1 MTANPKSPPTYEI
14 MFIVEPTVA
23 SKDWGR
29 VTEELEKTI
38 ARYGGQVLSLKK
50 WGERK
55 LSFPIQKQQ
64 RGTYVLGYFSG
75 PPDSVNKIRDDFRL
89 SEIVLR
95 FLVLA
100 HEGKVDAQ
108 EAPKNFE
115 TVGTTREPP
124 AEEVVSSGARRGD
137 RAERAE
143 RTVSPGGTGGAKRKA
158 GGT

>member
-1 MTANPKSPPTYEI
+1 MSQNYEV

-23 SKDWGR
+23 SKEWTR

-38 ARYGGQVLSLKK
+38 KRYGAEALSLKK

-64 RGTYVLGYFSG
+64 RGTYVLRYFSG
-75 PPDSVNKIRDDFRL
+75 PPESVNRIRDDFQL

-95 FLVLA
+95 FLIIG
-100 HEGKVDAQ
+100 HEGQIAAQ

-115 TVGTTREPP
+115 TVGTMREPIP
-124 AEEVVSSGARRGD
+124 DEGAGGPGARRPD
-137 RAERAE
+137 RFERE
-143 RTVSPGGTGGAKRKA
+143 RFDRSECPERRGRGRPA
-158 GGT
+158 

>member
-1 MTANPKSPPTYEI
+1 MTSSQKSAPTYEI

-23 SKDWGR
+23 SKDWSR

-38 ARYGGQVLSLKK
+38 TRYGGQVMSLKK

-75 PPDSVNKIRDDFRL
+75 PPESVNKIRDDFRL

-95 FLVLA
+95 FLILA

-115 TVGTTREPP
+115 TVGTVREPP
-124 AEEVVSSGARRGD
+124 PEEVGSPAVRRSD
-137 RAERAE
+137 RPERVE
-143 RTVSPGGTGGAKRKA
+143 RPPSPASGTGRRKSTGA
-158 GGT
+158 